1 MQANLTDVKYLGSA
15 TIARLSEHGIT
26 TVEQLISTP
35 LETLIA
41 IPGIGEHTAP
51 LILASANELLPP
63 ASTAEVVT
71 ANPAV
76 QTTDDT
82 TVEKALDN
90 AEVGEAQTEL
100 LEEADALSEEGDDA
114 SSAIDAAA
122 DQPIIEIMTPP
133 PTEELSEKQIKKQAK
148 KAKKALKKAAK
159 KAKKLEKAAKKQVK
173 KAEKKAKKKAKKQ
186 AKKNKKQAAS

>member
-1 MQANLTDVKYLGSA
+1 MQANLTDVKYLGNA

-51 LILASANELLPP
+51 LILASANELLQQAAP
-63 ASTAEVVT
+63 ATIVAEY
-71 ANPAV
+71 
-76 QTTDDT
+76 TTNNT

-90 AEVGEAQTEL
+90 AEVAEAQTEL
-100 LEEADALSEEGDDA
+100 LEEADALNEEGDDL
-114 SSAIDAAA
+114 SAMDDAA
-122 DQPIIEIMTPP
+122 DQPIIEMMTPP

-148 KAKKALKKAAK
+148 KAKKALKKATK